1 MLTRYCNW
9 STGTT
14 AMTGAMSFVVSEHN
28 TVVQQGDSAMT
39 HKDASAITAVSKL
52 YAAYWGHLRAEKGS
66 RKPN

>member
-1 MLTRYCNW
+1 
-9 STGTT
+9 
-14 AMTGAMSFVVSEHN
+14 MTGAMSFVVSEHN